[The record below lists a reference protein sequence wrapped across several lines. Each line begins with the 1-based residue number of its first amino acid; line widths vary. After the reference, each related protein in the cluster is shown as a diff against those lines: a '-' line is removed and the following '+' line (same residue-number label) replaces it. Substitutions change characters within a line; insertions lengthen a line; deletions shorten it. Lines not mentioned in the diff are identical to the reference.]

1 MNMSPIMFYVILDH
15 SGKKSAQYVFENV
28 NFLGSLNLSLKVFMA
43 WGVHYIFTLR
53 LFWHLYG
60 YAQST
65 NVDRHIMSFMQL

>member
-1 MNMSPIMFYVILDH
+1 M
-15 SGKKSAQYVFENV
+15 KSKSVY
-28 NFLGSLNLSLKVFMA
+28 GMRC
-43 WGVHYIFTLR
+43 HYIFTLR